1 MIEHLPGFFR
11 LPLATAALAVLALAG
26 CSVFTPRPV
35 TPISN
40 VVSMSDSELSTDQV
54 LSRVRAARTTCAL
67 TGSDVGRLGAG
78 GVAGRVQV
86 LGPHTQRHTVDRLTR
101 FWVLGESLGGCA
113 SCYPQPVNLAML
125 DAGGN
130 GMANAGGIGRVST
143 FARPAGV
150 PDWVPAS
157 PAGPSAPMLG
167 ADDVLAMAK
176 SGASADT
183 MVARIRGARIKNVIE
198 SGGLRNVGTQYTAG
212 LKGSELAALAKQGV
226 PDAALDALQAQFLAE
241 YIEFARLRY
250 QSWGKGSVPN

>member
-54 LSRVRAARTTCAL
+54 LSRVRAARTTYAL
-67 TGSDVGRLGAG
+67 KGSDFARLSAR
-78 GVAGRVQV
+78 GVADTV
-86 LGPHTQRHTVDRLTR
+86 LDELQQSFVTDVDRLTR